1 MYFLISFD
9 ITSNKRR
16 RIVVRYLLNYGKRIQ
31 KSVFECHVTEKIM
44 ETMVSELAKLIE
56 HREDKIRFWQICKD
70 CIERVEVVGWGDISL
85 EDDEFWVI

>member
-1 MYFLISFD
+1 
-9 ITSNKRR
+9 
-16 RIVVRYLLNYGKRIQ
+16 
-31 KSVFECHVTEKIM
+31 M

-85 EDDEFWVI
+85 EDDEFWVV

>member
-16 RIVVRYLLNYGKRIQ
+16 RIVARYLLNYGKRIQ

-44 ETMVSELAKLIE
+44 ETMVGELAKLIE

-85 EDDEFWVI
+85 EDDEFWVV